1 MLGLMKHVMPIADRP
16 NLVMQRGLGSFLWDQ
31 NGSQYLD
38 FVQGWAVNCLGHC
51 PPEIQAALQ
60 SQCQRL
66 INPSPAF
73 YNDQMM
79 AVSDTLA
86 RLSGLDH
93 VFFANSGAEA
103 NEGAIKLARK
113 WGAKHKAGAHSFVV
127 FENGFHGR
135 TLATMSASGKTGWDQ
150 LFEPKVPGFTKV
162 PYGDIEAVRAH
173 LTPQTVGIMLELV
186 QGEGG
191 VVPADPA
198 FVTALRELA
207 TQHHTL
213 LMVDEVQTGIART
226 GDLFAYQHHGIVP
239 DILTLGKGL
248 GGGVPVAA
256 LLATQAASVFE
267 FGDQGGT
274 YNGNPLM
281 LAVVAAVL
289 EAVTAPGFLAH
300 VHAQSARLQS
310 LIMAHADRWGVR
322 MVRGR
327 GLLLAMVLTHDR
339 APELVSLALKQGLL
353 VNAPRPNVIRLMP
366 SLRVS
371 DDELALFVTLFDQ
384 TVKGLT

>member
-1 MLGLMKHVMPIADRP
+1 MNHVMPIADRP
-16 NLVMQRGLGSFLWDQ
+16 DVVMQRGLGSFLWDLE
-31 NGSQYLD
+31 GTQYLD

-51 PPEIQAALQ
+51 PNEIHAALSSQ
-60 SQCQRL
+60 SQKL

-73 YNDQMM
+73 YNEHMM

-86 RLSGLDH
+86 RLSGLDQ

-113 WGAKHKAGAHSFVV
+113 WGSKHKEGAHTFLV

-135 TLATMSASGKTGWDQ
+135 TLATMSASGKAGWDQ
-150 LFEPKVPGFTKV
+150 LFEPKVPGFVKV
-162 PYGDIEAVRAH
+162 PYGDIEAVRSH
-173 LTPQTVGIMLELV
+173 ITPQTAGIMLELI

-191 VVPADPA
+191 VIPADGA
-198 FVTALRELA
+198 FVKGLRELA
-207 TQHHTL
+207 TQHRVL
-213 LMVDEVQTGIART
+213 LIIDEVQTGVART
-226 GDLFAYQHHGIVP
+226 GDLFAYQHHGILP

-256 LLATQAASVFE
+256 LLANREASVFE

-289 EAVTAPGFLAH
+289 DAVTSPGFLAH
-300 VHAQSARLQS
+300 VHTQSDRLKS
-310 LIMAHADRWGVR
+310 IAMAHAKDWGVS

-339 APELVSLALKQGLL
+339 APELCSIARRHGLL

-371 DDELALFVTLFDQ
+371 DDEISLFESLFDLA
-384 TVKGLT
+384 VKDLS